1 MAKILIIEDR
11 QDIVEILDDLLTD
24 EGYQLV
30 FAQNRADA
38 VTAAVTELPDLIL
51 ADMAIPDSAESQEV
65 QEFAGLEATKEIK
78 ANPATR
84 NIPVIATTANAML
97 HDQEKIKD
105 AGCDDIESKP
115 YEFMS
120 LLDTIE
126 KYLDR

>member
-11 QDIVEILDDLLTD
+11 QDIVEILDDLLSD
-24 EGYQLV
+24 EGYELV

-38 VTAAVTELPDLIL
+38 VSAAANELPDLIL
-51 ADMAIPDSAESQEV
+51 ADMAIPDSAEDQEV
-65 QEFAGLEATKEIK
+65 REFAGLEATRQIK
-78 ANPATR
+78 ANPATQK
-84 NIPVIATTANAML
+84 IPVIATTANAML
-97 HDQEKIKD
+97 HDQEKIKN

>member
-24 EGYQLV
+24 EGYELT

-38 VTAAVTELPDLIL
+38 VTAAVAVLPDLIL
-51 ADMAIPDSAESQEV
+51 ADMAIPESAEDQDV
-65 QEFAGLEATKEIK
+65 REFAGLEATREIK

-84 NIPVIATTANAML
+84 HIPVIATTANAML
-97 HDQEKIKD
+97 HDQQKIKN

-115 YEFMS
+115 YDFMS

-126 KYLDR
+126 KYIGS